1 MRNEQSC
8 PQAPSEAR
16 DKAHA
21 QARRQRACGVQGQS
35 PQRSMRQS
43 LIRRKPT
50 RCRFNEKQH
59 IEVKYQIKV
68 ISEYKICTAFL
79 ALSAMQI
86 RKERSD
92 FAEVGLAQITVG
104 ANSVR
109 PCSEFAIN
117 SKLQGLAPSTARSKE
132 LSRAHVENIMWI
144 TQMRLQTKCWRVGT
158 SGAPSPTSVIGQFF
172 VLSYNGCN
180 RGLVSSTGERCSPL
194 QICCRNFV
202 ALYDFYSVF
211 KLQTRCR
218 KCFSVRSEPL
228 IVFT

>member
-35 PQRSMRQS
+35 PQRSLRQS

-50 RCRFNEKQH
+50 RCRLQYQKH

-109 PCSEFAIN
+109 LCSE
-117 SKLQGLAPSTARSKE
+117 
-132 LSRAHVENIMWI
+132 IM
-144 TQMRLQTKCWRVGT
+144 QFQHCR
-158 SGAPSPTSVIGQFF
+158 GAAQFLLCRNPTSRPPRTS
-172 VLSYNGCN
+172 LY
-180 RGLVSSTGERCSPL
+180 
-194 QICCRNFV
+194 ICMT
-202 ALYDFYSVF
+202 LW
-211 KLQTRCR
+211 
-218 KCFSVRSEPL
+218 
-228 IVFT
+228 

>member
-50 RCRFNEKQH
+50 RCRLQYQKH

-79 ALSAMQI
+79 SHSKTYI

-109 PCSEFAIN
+109 PCSEFVII
-117 SKLQGLAPSTARSKE
+117 SELQG
-132 LSRAHVENIMWI
+132 
-144 TQMRLQTKCWRVGT
+144 
-158 SGAPSPTSVIGQFF
+158 SGAISALQKSDVPTPSQVFVHLHDFMVNSNLVTSSG
-172 VLSYNGCN
+172 LSHFCELAN
-180 RGLVSSTGERCSPL
+180 RNFAKPL
-194 QICCRNFV
+194 QC
-202 ALYDFYSVF
+202 
-211 KLQTRCR
+211 
-218 KCFSVRSEPL
+218 
-228 IVFT
+228 

>member
-1 MRNEQSC
+1 MRNGQSC

-50 RCRFNEKQH
+50 RCRLQYQKH

-109 PCSEFAIN
+109 P
-117 SKLQGLAPSTARSKE
+117 SKKQVHDYNHCMTEQKTILSRLQGLGEISVRKLTEMRQPARSDE
-132 LSRAHVENIMWI
+132 V
-144 TQMRLQTKCWRVGT
+144 
-158 SGAPSPTSVIGQFF
+158 
-172 VLSYNGCN
+172 
-180 RGLVSSTGERCSPL
+180 
-194 QICCRNFV
+194 
-202 ALYDFYSVF
+202 
-211 KLQTRCR
+211 
-218 KCFSVRSEPL
+218 
-228 IVFT
+228 